1 MKNVAFTIPNLIQGI
16 SQQPD
21 AQRDPSQGEI
31 QVNGVSSIA
40 EGLRKRDST
49 RTLAKVS
56 SSSFGDAFFHTIL
69 RDQQEEYIAVIGKDA
84 IKVFG
89 LDGDEKTVTADANAY
104 DYLSSVT
111 DARQQIRAVTIA
123 DFTFVTNTLVPT
135 EMDTATAPKVS
146 RPSHECLVWVKQ
158 AVYGNKYTLTVNG
171 SGVSVETPV
180 AAVVSSGSTIT
191 ENRISSEEIAEQLMN
206 GISGVDKSRSG
217 SVIWLRSNSPITV
230 AATDAKSNATITAI
244 LNEVQ
249 AFTELPTIAPVG
261 YQVQITGDPGTNFDN
276 YYVEFEPRS
285 GNFGEG
291 GWAETVSP
299 GVEYQINA
307 STMPHVLIRKNDGN
321 FWFGAVNG
329 QTVSGIP
336 GDVPK
341 WGERVAGDYETVP
354 DPSFIGYAINDIFI
368 YKNRLGFLADENVV
382 LSRVREFFEFFP
394 ETVTTVLDTDPID
407 VVASNNRVSVLR

>member
-321 FWFGAVNG
+321 FWFGSG
-329 QTVSGIP
+329 Q
-336 GDVPK
+336 
-341 WGERVAGDYETVP
+341 R
-354 DPSFIGYAINDIFI
+354 
-368 YKNRLGFLADENVV
+368 ADSQRHPWRCSEMG
-382 LSRVREFFEFFP
+382 R
-394 ETVTTVLDTDPID
+394 
-407 VVASNNRVSVLR
+407 ACGW